1 MDGPT
6 LNPTD
11 GHIVAGVVLDEHR
24 FLGKMRGAQLL
35 QVAIDPRKTED
46 LKQVSTSVDLEEL
59 RRIRTEV
66 QRLFEGAKAKNV
78 EPYAK
83 YIAELRNGQAG
94 MTPPIILFTQQT
106 LPTAELQGGTALA
119 QIPYGTQVVAIDGE
133 TQLAARFVA
142 ADINSA
148 TKQELVPV
156 MLCHGRSLEWAR
168 QVFHDLNT
176 LGVQPNAAL
185 SISMDQRD
193 PLTYVARQVE
203 KRVPFFTGR
212 VNTVRRQLR
221 RKDPNVVTITS
232 LRGGC
237 VTLAEGIG
245 GVKYGVGP
253 VHVDPNRIPQ
263 IETVA
268 IEWFGAVV
276 QALGTAMEDRERT
289 LAAAPA
295 VVAAMGAVGH
305 ELVNIADPA
314 QRASR
319 REELIEKLR
328 LVRWEKGQLWEGI
341 AGKFSPKGKFSV
353 GGSKETAYAVYA
365 ALTDRQNEG
374 YRRVRGSLAA

>member
-1 MDGPT
+1 MDVK

-11 GHIVAGVVLDEHR
+11 GHLVAGVVLDDHR

-35 QVAIDPRKTED
+35 QVAADPRKTED
-46 LKQVSTSVDLEEL
+46 LKQVSQSSDLEAL
-59 RRIRTEV
+59 RRIRMDV

-78 EPYAK
+78 EPYAR
-83 YIAELRNGQAG
+83 YIANVHMGGSG
-94 MTPPIILFTQQT
+94 MTPPIILFTQEA
-106 LPTAELQGGTALA
+106 LPIELRPEGTALA

-142 ADINSA
+142 ADINAA

-156 MLCHGRSLEWAR
+156 ILCHGRDLDWAR

-193 PLTYVARQVE
+193 PLTYIARQVE
-203 KRVPFFTGR
+203 RKVPFFTGR
-212 VNTVRRQLR
+212 INTVRRQLR
-221 RKDPNVVTITS
+221 RSDPHVLTITA

-245 GVKYGVGP
+245 GVRYGVRP
-253 VHVDPNRIPQ
+253 VLPDQSRLGSV
-263 IETVA
+263 EGTAV
-268 IEWFGAVV
+268 EWFGAV
-276 QALGTAMEDRERT
+276 ADAFGSAIEDRERT

-295 VVAAMGAVGH
+295 VIAALGAVGH
-305 ELVNIADPA
+305 ELVNIEDARL
-314 QRASR
+314 RASKR
-319 REELIEKLR
+319 DEIIERLR
-328 LVRWEKGQLWEGI
+328 LVRWDKGKAWEGI
-341 AGKFSPKGKFSV
+341 AGKFSPKGRFSV

-365 ALTDRQNEG
+365 ALTDRANESYDRIRATALG
-374 YRRVRGSLAA
+374 

>member
-1 MDGPT
+1 MDK
-6 LNPTD
+6 LNPTE
-11 GHIVAGVVLDEHR
+11 GHTIAGVVLDDHR
-24 FLGKMRGAQLL
+24 FLGKMGGAQLL
-35 QVAIDPRKTED
+35 QVALDPRKTED
-46 LKQVSTSVDLEEL
+46 LKQVATSGDLEEL
-59 RRIRTEV
+59 RRIRMDV
-66 QRLFEGAKAKNV
+66 QRLFDGAKAKNV

-83 YIAELRNGQAG
+83 YIAALHGGAAG
-94 MTPPIILFTQQT
+94 MTPPIILFTQHALRIEPQ
-106 LPTAELQGGTALA
+106 EGGTALA

-142 ADINSA
+142 ADINSG

-156 MLCHGRSLEWAR
+156 MVCHGRTLDWAR

-193 PLTYVARQVE
+193 PLTFVARQVE
-203 KRVPFFTGR
+203 KKVPFFTGR

-221 RKDPNVVTITS
+221 RNDAHVVTITS

-253 VHVDPNRIPQ
+253 VLVDPSRVGL

-268 IEWFGAVV
+268 VEWFGAV
-276 QALGTAMEDRERT
+276 ADAFGSAIEDRERT
-289 LAAAPA
+289 LAGSPA
-295 VVAAMGAVGH
+295 VMAAIGAVGH
-305 ELVNIADPA
+305 ELVNIAD
-314 QRASR
+314 QVHRASR
-319 REELIEKLR
+319 RDELIEKLR
-328 LVRWEKGQLWEGI
+328 LVRWDKGQVWEGI

-365 ALTDRQNEG
+365 ALADRQNEG
-374 YRRVRGSLAA
+374 YKKIREALAA